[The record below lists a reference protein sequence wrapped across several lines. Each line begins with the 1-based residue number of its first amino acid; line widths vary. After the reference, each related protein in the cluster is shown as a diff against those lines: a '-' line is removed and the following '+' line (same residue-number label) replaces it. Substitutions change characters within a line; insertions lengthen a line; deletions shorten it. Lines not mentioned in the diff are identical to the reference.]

1 MCARVRARVQMKF
14 RQWFNFFWR
23 LYGKNDIAKT
33 EGTHTYIATMASI
46 HLNKNAT
53 YFVGDLNDIEIEY
66 VGMPLGEWETE
77 GGSGTYRV
85 ISELYADKFPERLSC
100 PSGKIGVVK
109 FWDAPE
115 CDMDYMMEHGCVWKL
130 DKHDARIGMVDGE
143 LVLMEILCSIS
154 SRDIFKVRTWEE
166 DSDSD
171 EEDEDDSNSE
181 SEDDDGYATDSS
193 GEEYEPS
200 SSCASESDSDMED
213 EDEDGSE
220 GESASE
226 GGIDQILR
234 VAGKLLSLC
243 DDDYEKAKEMLKHA
257 ATMM

>member
-1 MCARVRARVQMKF
+1 
-14 RQWFNFFWR
+14 
-23 LYGKNDIAKT
+23 
-33 EGTHTYIATMASI
+33 MASI
-46 HLNKNAT
+46 HLKKNAT

-130 DKHDARIGMVDGE
+130 DKHDARIGLVDGE

-171 EEDEDDSNSE
+171 EDDYSSSE
-181 SEDDDGYATDSS
+181 SEEDGNATDSS

-200 SSCASESDSDMED
+200 SSCDSESDSDM

-226 GGIDQILR
+226 GGVDEILR
-234 VAGKLLSLC
+234 VASKLLSLC